1 MVNEVEEKME
11 GRDKKMIWILMRDIE
26 KLIEEMLVKIRKE
39 NEKSNKVGDRVEKK
53 ERIED
58 WKIKRK
64 ENDIVKK
71 DEGKNERIR

>member
-1 MVNEVEEKME
+1 ME